1 MSANLPCADTLSCA
15 EARRATASETLW
27 RDKLGLGGPALRI
40 LVADAALLGAVGLA
54 LALL

>member
-15 EARRATASETLW
+15 DARRASAAETLW
-27 RDKLGLGGPALRI
+27 REKLGLGGPALCI
-40 LVADAALLGAVGLA
+40 LAADAALLGAVGLA